1 MHRQVKSLYVQNLLL
16 KKRLILVKQ
25 KLTEAK
31 QDGRKRKRGKLDILA
46 KASTKVNLHQEGTTQ
61 L

>member
-1 MHRQVKSLYVQNLLL
+1 MKSLYVQNLVL

-31 QDGRKRKRGKLDILA
+31 QDGRKRKRGKLDILE
-46 KASTKVNLHQEGTTQ
+46 KASTKVNLH
-61 L
+61 